1 MITKKSASA
10 ISPRPPKKD
19 SPPMKRAAVTVVC
32 ALALML
38 TTDAKA
44 DAVVNVHVRG
54 GADGQVQLSGEG
66 GSFTCT
72 TSQGSCTIRS
82 VPGGRYVVVFK
93 PKSGGS
99 SAPKKV
105 MIPPDGNTDLHIAAK

>member
-1 MITKKSASA
+1 MKHAVA
-10 ISPRPPKKD
+10 IVLCVFTLTL
-19 SPPMKRAAVTVVC
+19 AAV
-32 ALALML
+32 AH
-38 TTDAKA
+38 A
-44 DAVVNVHVRG
+44 DATVHVKVRG
-54 GADGQVQLSGEG
+54 GGDGQVQLRGDG

-93 PKSGGS
+93 PKSGS
-99 SAPKKV
+99 PTAPKKV

>member
-1 MITKKSASA
+1 
-10 ISPRPPKKD
+10 
-19 SPPMKRAAVTVVC
+19 MKRVVAILIC
-32 ALALML
+32 ALSLMV
-38 TTDAKA
+38 TAQVRA
-44 DAVVNVHVRG
+44 DAVVNVKVRS
-54 GADGQVQLSGEG
+54 ADNKPVDGRVELSGDG
-66 GSFTCT
+66 GTFTCT

>member
-1 MITKKSASA
+1 
-10 ISPRPPKKD
+10 
-19 SPPMKRAAVTVVC
+19 MKRAVATVTC

-38 TTDAKA
+38 TTGARA

-54 GADGQVQLSGEG
+54 GADGQVKLSGDG
-66 GSFTCT
+66 GTFACT

-93 PKSGGS
+93 PKSGS
-99 SAPKKV
+99 PTAPKKV
-105 MIPPDGNTDLHIAAK
+105 MIPPDGNADLHIAAK